1 MAYKIT
7 DRDQY
12 NQSKSYANFRV
23 DFAHTYLRSLENVE
37 AIVNA
42 PTFKFLRYLFIVL
55 GIISLAYFL
64 IGVFIWPSTLYVGL
78 GLISLAIFS
87 IFQAYIG
94 YWAFLKNY
102 IERLHFK
109 SKNLVDYL
117 DFKVYQELKNSKTV
131 INSFELALNLWRY
144 PEVQL
149 FLFRSEIDPNYFK
162 NLLMKGGGSK
172 IEIESLLKDS
182 LIFSLSNQGKH
193 ISVVNLFSVLAQ
205 KDPFLL
211 SLLNQNRLEETD
223 INMINDWFKTQDEG
237 IFELKFS
244 GGIARDWTVGYS
256 PILDEFSN
264 NLAYSPL
271 AEWQTM
277 AHQDQKEDLKKI
289 LIEGIKKSAMLVG
302 QPGIGKRSM
311 VINLARDLR
320 DGKCPFS
327 LAYKRIL
334 NINVEQILTAG
345 KNEAGIR
352 EIFGGILNEVFRAGD
367 VILYFDNF
375 SLLCGGAES
384 LGRANLIDLL
394 IPYLDHPDF
403 KIIASISPGDFDQ
416 YISRNV
422 GLLQFFSTLEMKEPN
437 HKENIFILEGLANTY
452 EYRAGLFFTYPA
464 IIRVME
470 LSKEYFWKEYLP
482 LSAINF
488 MEKVAQ
494 KASLSGRKIINLEM
508 VEEAFEKITRIKVG
522 VIKAE
527 EKKTLINL
535 EDLLH
540 KRIVDQVEPIKLL
553 AQAIRIKRAGIKTS
567 KKPIGSFLFL
577 GPTGVGK
584 TETAKALAATYFG
597 KEEAMIRFDMS
608 EYQNRQDVYRLLGD
622 PKTMSPGQ
630 LTEAIK
636 SNPFS
641 LVLFD
646 EFEKAN
652 KDILNLFLQ
661 ILDEGFI
668 TDVFGAKIYFR
679 NNLIV
684 ATSNAGSAKIQAI
697 LSKGGGFSDLTV
709 NFMSYLISQKLF
721 TPELLN
727 RFDKV
732 VMFKPLGEKEIYQI
746 AQMKIAKLKKE
757 LYNLKRITLDVEEEA
772 IKQLANLG
780 YNPEFGARGLERVIR
795 EKIEALIALRIISG
809 NMSRDKHM
817 VIRADEINKVKFDI
831 LENSNYAK
839 RS

>member
-7 DRDQY
+7 DL
-12 NQSKSYANFRV
+12 KV
-23 DFAHTYLRSLENVE
+23 DFEHTYLKSLENAE
-37 AIVNA
+37 AVVA
-42 PTFKFLRYLFIVL
+42 SWGFKLLRYIFTALGVL
-55 GIISLAYFL
+55 SLSYLL
-64 IGVFIWPSTLYVGL
+64 IGIFIWPSTFYVGL
-78 GLISLAIFS
+78 ALISLAIFS
-87 IFQAYIG
+87 FFQVYVG
-94 YWAFLKNY
+94 YWGFLANY
-102 IERLHFK
+102 IDRLHFK
-109 SKNLVDYL
+109 SQNVVDYL
-117 DFKVYQELKNSKTV
+117 DLKVYQELKNSKTTV
-131 INSFELALNLWRY
+131 DSFELALNLWRY

-149 FLFRSEIDPNYFK
+149 FLFRAEIDPNYFK

-172 IEIESLLKDS
+172 IEVESLLKDS
-182 LIFSLSNQGKH
+182 LAFTLSDQGKH
-193 ISVVNLFSVLAQ
+193 ITLVNLFTVLAQ

-211 SLLNQNRLEETD
+211 NLLNQNRLEETD
-223 INMINDWFKTQDEG
+223 LKMINDWFKVPARG
-237 IFELKFS
+237 PFELKFT

-256 PILDEFSN
+256 PTLDEFSN

-271 AEWQTM
+271 AKWQTM
-277 AHQDQKEDLKKI
+277 AHKKQQEDLKKM
-289 LIEGIKKSAMLVG
+289 LIEGTKSSVMLVG

-311 VINLARDLR
+311 VIDLARDLR

-334 NINVEQILTAG
+334 NVNVEQILTVG

-352 EIFGGILNEVFRAGD
+352 EIFGAILNEVLRAGD

-375 SLLCGGAES
+375 SLLCGGGES
-384 LGRANLIDLL
+384 LGRANLTEIL
-394 IPYLDHPDF
+394 IPYLDRPDF

-416 YISRNV
+416 YISRNI
-422 GLLQFFSTLEMKEPN
+422 GLAQFFSNLEMKEPS
-437 HKENIFILEGLANTY
+437 HKENIFILEGLADMY
-452 EYRAGLFFTYPA
+452 QYRAGLFFTYPA
-464 IIRVME
+464 IIRIME
-470 LSKEYFWKEYLP
+470 LAREYLWKEYLP

-494 KASLSGRKIINLEM
+494 KASASGNKIVNQAV
-508 VEEAFEKITRIKVG
+508 VEDAFEKITHIKVG
-522 VIKAE
+522 EIKAE
-527 EKKTLINL
+527 EKEVLTNL
-535 EDLLH
+535 EELLH

-553 AQAIRIKRAGIKTS
+553 AQSVRIKRAGIKTS

-608 EYQNRQDVYRLLGD
+608 EYQNRRDIYRLLGD

-630 LTEAIK
+630 LIEAVK
-636 SNPFS
+636 NNPFS
-641 LVLFD
+641 LILFD

-684 ATSNAGSAKIQAI
+684 ATSNAGSDKIQSI
-697 LSKGGGFSDLTV
+697 LSRGGSFTQLSE
-709 NFMSYLISQKLF
+709 NFTSYLIKKQLF

-732 VMFKPLGEKEIYQI
+732 VMFKPLGQAEIYQI
-746 AQMKIAKLKKE
+746 AKMKIEKLKKE
-757 LYNLKRITLDVEEEA
+757 LYNLKRIKLEVEEAA
-772 IKQLANLG
+772 IKKLASLG

-795 EKIEALIALRIISG
+795 EKIEALIAARIIAG
-809 NMSRDKHM
+809 NVGRNKQI
-817 VIRADEINKVKFDI
+817 VLRVDEIDN
-831 LENSNYAK
+831 NSL
-839 RS
+839 